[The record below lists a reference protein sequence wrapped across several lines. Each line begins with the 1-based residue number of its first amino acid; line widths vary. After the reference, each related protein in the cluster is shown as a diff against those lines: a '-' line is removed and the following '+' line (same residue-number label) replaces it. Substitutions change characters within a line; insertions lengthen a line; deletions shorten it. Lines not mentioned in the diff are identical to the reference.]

1 MKIIFIYF
9 VNILLYDF
17 IHFLFSNLLV
27 IFLFEMYIVHVFLLL
42 IEMTQLTVNEWQLKS
57 VKPNATSHP
66 STKKNSFISTAH
78 IQIRLSFHLRLKS

>member
-17 IHFLFSNLLV
+17 IQFLFSKVLI

-42 IEMTQLTVNEWQLKS
+42 IEMAQLTQMQPLTLKARS
-57 VKPNATSHP
+57 ILLI
-66 STKKNSFISTAH
+66 FTAY
-78 IQIRLSFHLRLKS
+78 IQIRLSFRLRLKF